1 MNMKKEYFCKRFIES
16 DKLVEF
22 LNERVNDVNVVSI
35 TYNARSL
42 TPYYV
47 LFYWCYEP
55 KDGLD
60 NYFEITSITNKA
72 KE

>member
-1 MNMKKEYFCKRFIES
+1 MEKVYFSKHFCDEN
-16 DKLVEF
+16 KLIDF
-22 LNERVNDVNVVSI
+22 LNERVHDVNVISI

-55 KDGLD
+55 K
-60 NYFEITSITNKA
+60 E
-72 KE
+72 E